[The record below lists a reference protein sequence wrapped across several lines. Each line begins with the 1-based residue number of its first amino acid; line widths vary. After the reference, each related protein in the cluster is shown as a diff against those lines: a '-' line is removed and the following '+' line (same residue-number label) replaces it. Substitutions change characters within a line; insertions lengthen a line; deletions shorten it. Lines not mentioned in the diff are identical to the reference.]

1 MTMQSTDSDKHG
13 NCVVSALPYG
23 LLAPSL
29 SERTHVCAARVE
41 VLLNRKD
48 QASGR

>member
-1 MTMQSTDSDKHG
+1 M
-13 NCVVSALPYG
+13 VSALPHG

-29 SERTHVCAARVE
+29 SERTHVRTARVE